1 MESLEHGG
9 ESSKVALNEVPQRR
23 VGSALKRAAWTR
35 EAGLFCLRAN
45 FKRYFQTRTEESPGL
60 RESLNT
66 GVLLKQA
73 DICLQLFSPFLFLQ
87 CLEELAQP
95 QQASCKDSAG
105 SERCVSLGELG
116 PFLPA
121 ATLKP

>member
-60 RESLNT
+60 RESLKVIQRHWLFET
-66 GVLLKQA
+66 GTDQRW
-73 DICLQLFSPFLFLQ
+73 D
-87 CLEELAQP
+87 
-95 QQASCKDSAG
+95 
-105 SERCVSLGELG
+105 
-116 PFLPA
+116 
-121 ATLKP
+121 